1 MKANFKIVFKCIL
14 IAVFLYI
21 TPFVN
26 GMKETLHN
34 SNIMESML
42 YKNRVFAE
50 TGKIKEH
57 LNIMTGTMEFTI
69 QNDDF
74 SFETT
79 KENPISI
86 PEIPSNEKVESKN
99 KKIYIYNTHQQ
110 EGYDGNETVMDAA
123 ALLSDA
129 LQKKGF
135 QVILETNDFTSY
147 ANANGMDYNQL
158 YLVSNKFINDAFVN
172 YGGFD
177 LVIDLHRDSIPK
189 EASYYEEQ
197 NKTYAKMM
205 LVVGGLGTYASE
217 VTNQSNTLT
226 NIINEAH
233 PGIMR
238 YVMTR
243 EAYYN
248 QQMNP
253 NMVLI
258 ELGGDVNPFE
268 EIKNSINILAD
279 GIEELLR

>member
-1 MKANFKIVFKCIL
+1 MKTNFKIVFKCIL

-34 SNIMESML
+34 SNIMETML

-57 LNIMTGTMEFTI
+57 LNIMTGTMKFTI

-226 NIINEAH
+226 NIINEEH

-268 EIKNSINILAD
+268 EVKNSINILAD